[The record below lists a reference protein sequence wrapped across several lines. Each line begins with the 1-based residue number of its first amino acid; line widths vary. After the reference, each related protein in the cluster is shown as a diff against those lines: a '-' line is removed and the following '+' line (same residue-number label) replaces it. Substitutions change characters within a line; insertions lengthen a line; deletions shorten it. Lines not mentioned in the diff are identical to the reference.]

1 MREIEFRG
9 KRIDN
14 GEWVYGN
21 LMQFED
27 SATFIFADERK
38 GASTLTYAH
47 FIINNMHAIDEK
59 TIGQY
64 TVLKDKNGKKIFE
77 GDIVEIDV
85 HDHLMIL
92 YGVVTYNEVT
102 EWTTDLL
109 TAKKWLENAKQG
121 FYDGEVDEDY
131 YVALI
136 KLDVE
141 AFLYDLYDKE
151 TDLSDQLH
159 DEAETMEEYWLILD
173 DDGTYM
179 VKEVTE

>member
-1 MREIEFRG
+1 
-9 KRIDN
+9 
-14 GEWVYGN
+14 
-21 LMQFED
+21 
-27 SATFIFADERK
+27 
-38 GASTLTYAH
+38 
-47 FIINNMHAIDEK
+47 
-59 TIGQY
+59 
-64 TVLKDKNGKKIFE
+64 
-77 GDIVEIDV
+77 
-85 HDHLMIL
+85 MIL

-141 AFLYDLYDKE
+141 AFLYDKYDKE

-159 DEAETMEEYWLILD
+159 DEAETLKEYRLRLD

-179 VKEVTE
+179 VKEVAE